1 MNEDEGFEVD
11 QNNLNNYP
19 QYGKKGYYA
28 RSGGDV
34 SLRSL
39 LKNTEFKSYI
49 DAILFDQKGKTT
61 SAKEDG
67 SVEEIG
73 YLLEKLTESI
83 KKNESV
89 QKQLGQAIVAVR
101 DQFQILSNA
110 QKEQF
115 IAENIFLRSELLE
128 LEELLLDAGLLSLQ
142 DILDP
147 KNITDSTLK
156 VQNAANTLQNL
167 LLEQKAKSI
176 DPTIS
181 KLTEAVHTIESKQT
195 SAGQKQSISI
205 EELAPAFN
213 LAAFGK
219 CVASLSD
226 LASLKK
232 GAFSD
237 IKYVNDKWNQLL
249 PNLNFIDMNPETAI
263 GNSRYSPSHTPLGF
277 ENQTPQR
284 FKLTSNYTNIWQT
297 TEEYLKSS
305 CTVLFEVRYS

>member
-1 MNEDEGFEVD
+1 LNEDEGFEVD

-34 SLRSL
+34 SLRGL
-39 LKNTEFKSYI
+39 LQNTEFKSYI
-49 DAILFDQKGKTT
+49 DAILFDQKEKTT
-61 SAKEDG
+61 GPAKEDG

-89 QKQLGQAIVAVR
+89 QNQLGQAIVAVR
-101 DQFQILSNA
+101 EQFQILSNA

-147 KNITDSTLK
+147 KNITDGTLK

-167 LLEQKAKSI
+167 LLEQKSKSI
-176 DPTIS
+176 DPTVS
-181 KLTEAVHTIESKQT
+181 KLTEAVHTLESKQT
-195 SAGQKQSISI
+195 SVGQKQSISI

-237 IKYVNDKWNQLL
+237 IKYVNEKWNQLL
-249 PNLNFIDMNPETAI
+249 PNLNFIDINPETAI
-263 GNSRYSPSHTPLGF
+263 GNDDGF
-277 ENQTPQR
+277 D
-284 FKLTSNYTNIWQT
+284 F
-297 TEEYLKSS
+297 
-305 CTVLFEVRYS
+305 F